1 MAGGL
6 PIKIVVLTI
15 VGLAG
20 LAAMLAVI
28 NGSESAIPK
37 AMHAD
42 VKSNNLIVLSK
53 IDDNES
59 IEFEIEVLNSKDGS
73 PVEKARAALSGM
85 EALAINMTG
94 NDGMTILRFQKSDF
108 YMDTNEVYLRL
119 EVKASGF
126 QDYVSEYAIKI
137 VR

>member
-37 AMHAD
+37 AMHAG
-42 VKSNNLIVLSK
+42 VINNNLIVLSK
-53 IDDNES
+53 INDSES
-59 IEFEIEVLNSKDGS
+59 IGFEIEVLNSKDGS

-94 NDGMTILRFQKSDF
+94 NDGKTILQFQKSDF
-108 YMDTNEVYLRL
+108 YMDTNEGYLRL
-119 EVKASGF
+119 EVKAPGF
-126 QDYVSEYAIKI
+126 QDYTSEYAIKI

>member
-28 NGSESAIPK
+28 NGSENAIPK

-42 VKSNNLIVLSK
+42 VKNNNLVMLSK
-53 IDDNES
+53 TDDNES
-59 IEFEIEVLNSKDGS
+59 IKFEVEVLNSKDGS

-85 EALAINMTG
+85 DALAINITDD
-94 NDGMTILRFQKSDF
+94 DGKTILQFQKSDF
-108 YMDTNEVYLRL
+108 YMDTDEGYLRL
-119 EVKASGF
+119 EIKAPGF
-126 QDYVSEYAIKI
+126 QDYASEYAIKI